1 MEKEKITVFMLIPTL
16 QTTVAANVVFEFIIH
31 MFGTLNIKEGPEH
44 VCAIKINIPVTNEHQ
59 DKVLTLCKKYGYT
72 GLFITAPEFCDNIFE
87 NSIVL

>member
-1 MEKEKITVFMLIPTL
+1 MKKEKITVFMLIPTL

-31 MFGTLNIKEGPEH
+31 MFGTLNIEEEPNH
-44 VCAIKINIPVTNEHQ
+44 VCAIKINTPVKDEHQ

>member
-1 MEKEKITVFMLIPTL
+1 MEKKKITVFMLIPTL

-31 MFGTLNIKEGPEH
+31 MFGTLHIEKEPNNI
-44 VCAIKINIPVTNEHQ
+44 CTMKINTHVTDEHQ
-59 DKVLTLCKKYGYT
+59 DKVLTLCKKYGYS